1 MNNSLESSKFF
12 PYVAWTVVVLFALF
26 TYSLTMRLQSEL
38 SNINNGIDRLEQKI
52 NNLETQP
59 RATTTTPVTAK
70 EKYSY

>member
-12 PYVAWTVVVLFALF
+12 PYVAWTTVVLFALF

-52 NNLETQP
+52 QNLETKSP
-59 RATTTTPVTAK
+59 ATTTAEVPAK
-70 EKYSY
+70 NYSY

>member
-12 PYVAWTVVVLFALF
+12 PYVAWTTVVLFALF

-52 NNLETQP
+52 QSLEIQP
-59 RATTTTPVTAK
+59 TPTTTAPVTAK